1 MKKINIHLK
10 SLKFLVV
17 EKVVAL
23 NIKVEHCFFF
33 PDINSKQSTIEY
45 YQDLKPMVF

>member
-1 MKKINIHLK
+1 MEKINIHLK

-33 PDINSKQSTIEY
+33 QILTVNKVQ
-45 YQDLKPMVF
+45 